1 MVADKDPIEKNMAE
15 SQVENATYNETTY
28 NETQNDRAM
37 VIEHVEGEIW
47 SGINR
52 QTILAFFVSL
62 GPDKQG
68 NEEDTRWAANGK
80 YVF

>member
-15 SQVENATYNETTY
+15 SQVENATY

-62 GPDKQG
+62 DPDNQS